1 MINFIKK
8 LLIIFPKMPKIK
20 LAPSILSADF
30 SKINDEIKEVE
41 KYSDLIHVD
50 IMDGIFVPPTTVD
63 ANFVKKIK
71 TKVPLDVHLMVH
83 EPSDSY
89 IKGFIDAG
97 ASSITIHEEA
107 CKNPEHQIN
116 FIKKNKIKAAISIK
130 PKTPLYNIKKYLGI
144 VDMVLIMTVEPG
156 WAGQKFIAETM
167 TKVMELR
174 NLKPKMDIEVDGG
187 INPMTVRTA
196 YDAGANIFVA
206 GNAIFGQKDRV
217 KAINEILKSLKA
229 K

>member
-1 MINFIKK
+1 MNYSES
-8 LLIIFPKMPKIK
+8 KMQRIK

-63 ANFVKKIK
+63 SNFVKKIK
-71 TKVPLDVHLMVH
+71 TKVPLYVHLMVH

-97 ASSITIHEEA
+97 ASSITVHEEA
-107 CKNPEHQIN
+107 CKNPEKQIN
-116 FIKKNKIKAAISIK
+116 FIKMNKAKAAISIK
-130 PKTPLYNIKKYLGI
+130 PKTPLENIKKYLDM

-156 WAGQKFIAETM
+156 WAGQKFMAETM
-167 TKVMELR
+167 PKVRELR
-174 NLKPKMDIEVDGG
+174 KFKPKLDIEVDGG
-187 INPMTVRTA
+187 INPYTARVA
-196 YDAGANIFVA
+196 YDEGANVFVA
-206 GNAIFGQKDRV
+206 GTAIFGKKDRIG
-217 KAINEILKSLKA
+217 AIKEILNSLKQ
-229 K
+229 